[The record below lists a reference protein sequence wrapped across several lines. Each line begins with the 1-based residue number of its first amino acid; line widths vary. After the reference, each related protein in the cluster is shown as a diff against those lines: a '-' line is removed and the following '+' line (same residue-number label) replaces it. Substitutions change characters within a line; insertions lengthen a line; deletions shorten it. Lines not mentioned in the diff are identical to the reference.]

1 MHFTFGV
8 GSRRLGPDNV
18 LVGWVIKDDT
28 TRHTNVHVNVVFT
41 FSELHYLRLDAY
53 FGASVVSVF
62 VCLALFYFTRS
73 TGKIC
78 LLTGRIATVL
88 AK

>member
-28 TRHTNVHVNVVFT
+28 TWHTNVHVNVVFT

-53 FGASVVSVF
+53 FGASVVSVCCYN
-62 VCLALFYFTRS
+62 VI
-73 TGKIC
+73 IC
-78 LLTGRIATVL
+78 IVFRLLIHVSL
-88 AK
+88 